1 MLLSSSS
8 SCALDITWS
17 PGLDNQNK
25 CVPGVCTLPDD
36 LIFFWQFLR
45 LVCVGF
51 HYMYTQCI
59 YNNYIY
65 THNYHECFFLLS
77 LSLLLPVSLHCMVH
91 ILFWWSNPE
100 LWWGCW
106 DPSVHR
112 PPSAA
117 KTTIFCWLNSIKHE
131 FRVVVLKWGIPKTMG
146 FNEFRMIWGPWR
158 MFCSKRGPPVINWWI
173 RPSANMLYHKPVS
186 GGLTLLL
193 PFTSRIFSHQ
203 QSDLGDNFSDLD
215 MAINRCWISIF
226 AASNSNFFLH
236 EVALLIPLI
245 RCLDTPF

>member
-1 MLLSSSS
+1 MRVFSFS
-8 SCALDITWS
+8 
-17 PGLDNQNK
+17 
-25 CVPGVCTLPDD
+25 
-36 LIFFWQFLR
+36 
-45 LVCVGF
+45 
-51 HYMYTQCI
+51 
-59 YNNYIY
+59 
-65 THNYHECFFLLS
+65 LS
-77 LSLLLPVSLHCMVH
+77 LSVLLPFSLHFMVH

>member
-1 MLLSSSS
+1 MNPLHLEFKINVCLVFVLCRMLWLVFRNF
-8 SCALDITWS
+8 CALYVWVFII
-17 PGLDNQNK
+17 
-25 CVPGVCTLPDD
+25 CTLNVY
-36 LIFFWQFLR
+36 III
-45 LVCVGF
+45 
-51 HYMYTQCI
+51 I
-59 YNNYIY
+59 YI
-65 THNYHECFFLLS
+65 HNYHACFFLLS
-77 LSLLLPVSLHCMVH
+77 LSLLLPFSLHFMVH

-173 RPSANMLYHKPVS
+173 RPSANMLY
-186 GGLTLLL
+186 L
-193 PFTSRIFSHQ
+193 P
-203 QSDLGDNFSDLD
+203 
-215 MAINRCWISIF
+215 
-226 AASNSNFFLH
+226 
-236 EVALLIPLI
+236 
-245 RCLDTPF
+245 